1 MIKKKISI
9 KALEVDT
16 RFFEGKL
23 LKNEN
28 NVWGNSRCNCG
39 SSFREMRE
47 QFAATDLRLLYSPT
61 LYLLVFF
68 PQCPNLFFVFC
79 FIQNSTAIHVKNV
92 YEHAETRHKQLGT
105 YVSPLEGLKI
115 SYRTRNVVWGKNRE
129 KKVGRGLLFWK
140 GALCIEWAGFPFVFQ
155 WNQTRVI
162 TVWIYTPVESQFS
175 SLNDV
180 VPKLVSRDLTTKP
193 PLDPDRY
200 FVLLYIIFSNRWK
213 CTEIFKRVTF
223 FLIYGD
229 NYWLID
235 IYNRIKIRRVLKIE
249 ILKKLPDNFDL
260 QCHST

>member
-39 SSFREMRE
+39 SSFRETRE
-47 QFAATDLRLLYSPT
+47 QFATDLRLLYSPT

-105 YVSPLEGLKI
+105 YVSPLGVENIVQNEERCLGKKQGEKSGTRPAFLKGCTV
-115 SYRTRNVVWGKNRE
+115 YR
-129 KKVGRGLLFWK
+129 VG
-140 GALCIEWAGFPFVFQ
+140 GFPLRVPMESNQGHYSMNLHASRVSVFFSK
-155 WNQTRVI
+155 WRCSETGFTRSNNQTASRSRSI
-162 TVWIYTPVESQFS
+162 FCSFIYHF
-175 SLNDV
+175 
-180 VPKLVSRDLTTKP
+180 
-193 PLDPDRY
+193 
-200 FVLLYIIFSNRWK
+200 
-213 CTEIFKRVTF
+213 
-223 FLIYGD
+223 
-229 NYWLID
+229 
-235 IYNRIKIRRVLKIE
+235 
-249 ILKKLPDNFDL
+249 
-260 QCHST
+260 